1 MRISDWSSD
10 VCSSDLL
17 RLLLP
22 GDDAPPERYLRLLG
36 EGSVASEVTLSA
48 RRLDLRV
55 DTITPSTGSNHGP
68 VTVLVRGGG
77 FTGVS
82 AVTLVGVGIER
93 TATSV
98 AVVDGTRLH
107 ATFDLNGLEPG
118 LYDLKVEPAAGSAA
132 ATGAF
137 HVSDEAS
144 AGRVEEHTSE
154 LQSLMRMSYA
164 VC

>member
-1 MRISDWSSD
+1 MVASDRPLPTD
-10 VCSSDLL
+10 AAHYHAPLDPDGDPL

-118 LYDLKVEPAAGSAA
+118 LYDLKVETADGSAA
-132 ATGAF
+132 R
-137 HVSDEAS
+137 S
-144 AGRVEEHTSE
+144 EEHTSE
-154 LQSLMRMSYA
+154 LQSLMRIS
-164 VC
+164 

>member
-1 MRISDWSSD
+1 MVASDGTLPTD
-10 VCSSDLL
+10 AAHDHAPLDPDGDPL

-82 AVTLVGVGIER
+82 AVTLVGGGTER

-107 ATFDLNGLEPG
+107 ATFDLNGLAPG
-118 LYDLKVEPAAGSAA
+118 LYDMKVEKADGTA
-132 ATGAF
+132 
-137 HVSDEAS
+137 EI
-144 AGRVEEHTSE
+144 GRAWGRARGCE
-154 LQSLMRMSYA
+154 YG
-164 VC
+164 